1 MRRHSFD
8 PMSAVLGVIAVVAGL
23 FVAVGEAVDL
33 DVNWAWLITA
43 AAVLIGLAII
53 PWQRR
58 APSPAA
64 EHAELLEHSVG
75 VPVLADRADPIA
87 EELGDRDAV
96 QRDPDA

>member
-43 AAVLIGLAII
+43 AAILVGLAII
-53 PWQRR
+53 PWTW
-58 APSPAA
+58 SAA
-64 EHAELLEHSVG
+64 TRSDEQSASS
-75 VPVLADRADPIA
+75 ADAADPTGG
-87 EELGDRDAV
+87 EH
-96 QRDPDA
+96 